1 MNAIQSLSRRGWSFT
16 LLAFLFLAASLP
28 LGAAAQNTV
37 KGSMTVNG
45 KKTEFLHAYA
55 VARPKGEKDMIKTTL
70 ILADKPLPPEAVTD
84 KMERSTAQDR
94 GIKMLVLGFTD
105 GKDIA
110 SFTTNVDPRLS
121 NRISSAHKAT
131 LDTFSDEAI
140 KGRVFTE
147 AEQQIRTAPG
157 TYSFDVQFSVAMTVP
172 KAPDAAGAKAWDT
185 PQGKVLAEYLRAAR
199 AGDKAAL
206 KKVLTAESFKELEGK
221 DAAENLKMIKMMSP
235 DPKKV
240 EFESLVVNGNVSKI
254 KLVERRK
261 EVTET
266 SGFELRRVG
275 DAWLVAP

>member
-1 MNAIQSLSRRGWSFT
+1 MKAIQDLYRHGWSLA
-16 LLAFLFLAASLP
+16 LLAMLFFAASFP
-28 LGAAAQNTV
+28 LTASAQNTV
-37 KGSMTVNG
+37 KGSLTVNG

-70 ILADKPLPPEAVTD
+70 ILADKPLPAEAVTD

-105 GKDIA
+105 GKDLA

-157 TYSFDVQFSVAMTVP
+157 TYSFDVQFNVAMTVP

-185 PQGKVLAEYLRAAR
+185 PQGKVLAEFLRAAR

-206 KKVLTAESFKELEGK
+206 KRVLTAESFKELEGK

-240 EFESLVVNGNVSKI
+240 
-254 KLVERRK
+254 
-261 EVTET
+261 
-266 SGFELRRVG
+266 
-275 DAWLVAP
+275 

>member
-1 MNAIQSLSRRGWSFT
+1 MKKA
-16 LLAFLFLAASLP
+16 LLAAFLFCAVSLP
-28 LGAAAQNTV
+28 FGAAAQNTV
-37 KGSMTVNG
+37 KGSITVNG

-55 VARPKGEKDMIKTTL
+55 VARPKGVKDIIKTTL
-70 ILADKPLPPEAVTD
+70 ILADKPLSPEAVTD

-94 GIKMLVLGFTD
+94 DGIKMLVLGFSD
-105 GKDIA
+105 DKDIA
-110 SFTTNVDPRLS
+110 SFATNVDPRLS
-121 NRISSAHKAT
+121 GRIASAHKAT

-147 AEQQIRTAPG
+147 GEQQIRTAPG
-157 TYSFDVQFSVAMTVP
+157 TYGFDVQFNVAMTVP
-172 KAPDAAGAKAWDT
+172 KAPDAAGAKAWET

-221 DAAENLKMIKMMSP
+221 GAAENLKMIKMMSP

-240 EFESLVVNGNVSKI
+240 EFESLVVNGNAAKI

-261 EVTET
+261 DMTET

-275 DAWLVAP
+275 DAWLVSP